1 MYFINIKGLKE
12 DIVEKRFEEKDRF
25 IYILLYVGL
34 YALLFEI
41 ITSFPSEELITSYDY
56 AYSIMSV
63 LITFFGTYF
72 IYKANGA
79 NDGEDFAGKYFSIVW
94 VISWRVML
102 ITTPI
107 IILLTIYSIYQDLPF
122 VFDEIVF
129 FIWGV
134 GVEFLIYFLSYK
146 AVLEIRKQE

>member
-1 MYFINIKGLKE
+1 MYFINIKGLKK
-12 DIVEKRFEEKDRF
+12 DIVEKKFNEKDRF
-25 IYILLYVGL
+25 TYILLYIGL
-34 YALLFEI
+34 SALLFEFL
-41 ITSFPSEELITSYDY
+41 TLFPDEEALSSYDY
-56 AYSIMSV
+56 AYSILSV
-63 LITFFGTYF
+63 LITFLGTYF

-79 NDGEDFAGKYFSIVW
+79 NEGEDFAGKYFSIIW

-107 IILLTIYSIYQDLPF
+107 IILLIFYSIYKDLSS
-122 VFDEIVF
+122 VFEEIVC

-146 AVLEIRKQE
+146 AVLEIRNQE